1 MSESI
6 NRIFKKIFRTVLVGL
21 LMVMMSSHMTAQEN
35 NSIQWLTFEQLDD
48 SLSIKPKKIFID
60 FYAHWCDYCKKMDRV
75 AFRDAAIISK
85 LNNQFY
91 AVKMDAEYKDSI
103 YFGNQVYIN
112 QEVGKKRNPTHQ
124 IALIL
129 ASRENEPFS
138 LPAIVILNERFEV
151 ERRFF
156 EYLSPKKLI
165 RILNEN

>member
-21 LMVMMSSHMTAQEN
+21 LMVMMTSHLTAQEN
-35 NSIQWLTFEQLDD
+35 NNIRWLTFEQLDD
-48 SLSIKPKKIFID
+48 SLSIKPKKIFIN

-103 YFGNQVYIN
+103 YFGNRVYIN

>member
-21 LMVMMSSHMTAQEN
+21 LMVMMTSHLTAQEN
-35 NSIQWLTFEQLDD
+35 NNIRWLTFEQLDD
-48 SLSIKPKKIFID
+48 SLSIKPKKIFIN

-75 AFRDAAIISK
+75 AFRDAAIIAK

-91 AVKMDAEYKDSI
+91 AVKMDAEYKDNI
-103 YFGNQVYIN
+103 YFGNRVYIN

>member
-21 LMVMMSSHMTAQEN
+21 LMVMMTSHLTAQEN
-35 NSIQWLTFEQLDD
+35 NNIRWLTFEQLDD
-48 SLSIKPKKIFID
+48 SLSITPKKIFIN
-60 FYAHWCDYCKKMDRV
+60 FYAHWCDYCKKMDQV

-156 EYLSPKKLI
+156 EYLSPKKLNQ
-165 RILNEN
+165 ILDEY

>member
-1 MSESI
+1 MSVSI
-6 NRIFKKIFRTVLVGL
+6 NSIFKKKFRTALVCL
-21 LMVMMSSHMTAQEN
+21 LMVLMTSNSMAQEK
-35 NSIQWLTFEQLDD
+35 NSIRWLTFEQLDD

-60 FYAHWCDYCKKMDRV
+60 FYADWCDYCKKMDQV
-75 AFRDAAIISK
+75 AFRDAAIVSE

-91 AVKMDAEYKDSI
+91 AVKMNAESKDSL

-124 IALIL
+124 MALIL
-129 ASRENEPFS
+129 ASRKNQPFS

-151 ERRFF
+151 EKRFF
-156 EYLSPKKLI
+156 EYLSPKRLI